1 MNHQTLL
8 DEVTRTSI
16 QLILNEPFYGHF
28 FSNLVREIS
37 DRTGTLAVSV
47 RRDGLVTLSL
57 NENFWNEF
65 LKTDAYKY
73 GVIKHEILHVLFKH
87 ILMIGDFTHREIANV
102 AMDIVVN
109 QYIEKEQL
117 PGEPVLLE
125 SFPGLN
131 LKPHESVDYYYKK
144 LLKLYR
150 SKENNAEPDLAFE
163 ALKRYLSSFSGG
175 EPEQGIG
182 DHRAWKEFSEAEKRV
197 IQSGIDSLI
206 DNVYERIK
214 NNPQSGNL
222 PEGIRAYLK
231 KHNEVDAPT
240 LDWRRV
246 LRLFSGTSSKT
257 FLKNTIKRVSKRYET
272 VPGIKVKH
280 KNKLLVAIDTS
291 GSTSSL
297 DHQRFFN
304 EIQHI
309 YRQGA
314 EIMILECDDTIKRK
328 YPYRGQMPDYVSG
341 RGWTSFEEPLIFAN
355 EEYLPDAVI
364 YFTDGYASAPQT
376 IPRVPLLWVITSGG
390 IQPETPAWT
399 ALPGR
404 KVAMNKVR

>member
-8 DEVTRTSI
+8 DDVTRTSI

-28 FSNLVREIS
+28 FSNLVREVS

-47 RRDGLVTLSL
+47 RHDGLVTLSL

-65 LKTDAYKY
+65 LKSDAYKY

-87 ILMIGDFTHREIANV
+87 ILTIGDYPHREIANV

-125 SFPGLN
+125 NFPGLN
-131 LKPHESVDYYYKK
+131 LKPHESVDYYYQK

-150 SKENNAEPDLAFE
+150 SKENSAESDPAFE

-175 EPEQGIG
+175 DPEGGIG

-197 IQSGIDSLI
+197 VQSGIDSLI

-231 KHNEVDAPT
+231 KHNEVDVPT

-272 VPGIKVKH
+272 VPGIKVRR
-280 KNKLLVAIDTS
+280 KNRLLVAVDTS
-291 GSTSSL
+291 GSTSSQ

-314 EIMILECDDTIKRK
+314 EIMVLECDDNIKRK
-328 YPYRGQMPDYVSG
+328 YSYRGQIPDFVTG
-341 RGWTSFEEPLIFAN
+341 RGWTSFEPPLIFAN

-364 YFTDGYASAPQT
+364 YFTDGYAATPQT

-404 KVAMNKVR
+404 KVVMNKVG